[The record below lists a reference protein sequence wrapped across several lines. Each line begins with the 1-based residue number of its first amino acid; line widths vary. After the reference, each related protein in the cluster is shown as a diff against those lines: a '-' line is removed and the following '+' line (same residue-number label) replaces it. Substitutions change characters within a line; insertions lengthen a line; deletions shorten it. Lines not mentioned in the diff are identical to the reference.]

1 MVLPGRRLVRC
12 PFCREEN
19 DKVIDSRSSEHG
31 KVVRRR
37 RQCLACD
44 KRFTTYER
52 IEEAVKLTI
61 VKKDNSRVPYDRQNI
76 IAGMQKACYKRPISM
91 ARIEQLAAEVEDEIF
106 STQGPEVTSKFI
118 GAKTMEK
125 LEKLDKV
132 AYVRFASV
140 YREFQGVGEF
150 IDEIQDVLKKP
161 KDAKGQHQLFE
172 E

>member
-1 MVLPGRRLVRC
+1 
-12 PFCREEN
+12 
-19 DKVIDSRSSEHG
+19 
-31 KVVRRR
+31 
-37 RQCLACD
+37 
-44 KRFTTYER
+44 
-52 IEEAVKLTI
+52 
-61 VKKDNSRVPYDRQNI
+61 
-76 IAGMQKACYKRPISM
+76 
-91 ARIEQLAAEVEDEIF
+91 
-106 STQGPEVTSKFI
+106 
-118 GAKTMEK
+118 MEK